1 MTSRRE
7 LILLALGLSC
17 SVFASPSL
25 VGSDGNSVVQNC
37 LDPRC
42 GKIFLHWAEREEL
55 DPVEYLDSCVDMH
68 DFVTIS
74 DRIHDDFVQGN
85 IYVYDGLVASRT
97 EIALLA
103 SLGKELVLS

>member
-25 VGSDGNSVVQNC
+25 GDANGGPFVQSC
-37 LDPRC
+37 LDPKC
-42 GKIFLHWAEREEL
+42 GKVFLHWSEHEKL
-55 DPVEYLDSCVDMH
+55 DPVEYLDSCVDMN
-68 DFVTIS
+68 DFISIS
-74 DRIHDDFVQGN
+74 DRIHEDFVQGN

-103 SLGKELVLS
+103 SLGKELLLS

>member
-25 VGSDGNSVVQNC
+25 LDLRGGSVVQSC
-37 LDPRC
+37 LDPEC
-42 GKIFLHWAEREEL
+42 FKIFLHWSEHEKL
-55 DPVEYLDSCVDMH
+55 DPFEYLGAYVNMNDLSS
-68 DFVTIS
+68 IS
-74 DRIHDDFVQGN
+74 ARIHEDFLYGN
-85 IYVYDGLVASRT
+85 IYVYEGFVASRT

-103 SLGKELVLS
+103 SLGKELVPS